1 MDGENCMMPNT
12 PWDDDYFFEKERFE
26 NVFMWLGIKC
36 QVYDAE
42 FTGKKKAN
50 VCFTVAKEID
60 PIKWEVLVRRFK
72 LEINPPSQ

>member
-1 MDGENCMMPNT
+1 L
-12 PWDDDYFFEKERFE
+12 PWDDDYIFEKERFE
-26 NVFMWLGIKC
+26 NVFMRLGIKY

-50 VCFTVAKEID
+50 VYFTAAKEID